1 MCPVTTRPAAKY
13 IPVAKEDTYKL
24 IEAAQ
29 QGDAQARELIVSQNI
44 GLVKNLAMKYAS
56 NYYEPE
62 DLIQVGFVG
71 LVKAIDRFDSSFDVM
86 FSTYAVPMILG
97 EIKRFIRD
105 DGKIKISRQLK
116 TEMKELKNIQQEYY
130 NRYGKSP
137 KVSYLAERMEVSK
150 EHVMEVLEAIDSLSN
165 VESLDNTLIPEGM
178 HGGDYVDEEEQKVDL
193 IDLREAIRELEDRER
208 QIIMLRYFKDMTQQ
222 QIAKVMGISQV
233 QVSRIEKKV
242 LMRMREKMG

>member
-1 MCPVTTRPAAKY
+1 MTTRPAAKY

-29 QGDAQARELIVSQNI
+29 KGDAQARELIVSQNI

>member
-1 MCPVTTRPAAKY
+1 MSTKY
-13 IPVAKEDTYKL
+13 VPVAKEDTYKL

-29 QGDAQARELIVSQNI
+29 KGDAQARELIVSQNI

-71 LVKAIDRFDSSFDVM
+71 LVKAIDRFDSRFDVM

-105 DGKIKISRQLK
+105 DGKIKVSRQLK
-116 TEMKELKNIQQEYY
+116 TEMKELKSIQQEYY
-130 NRYGKSP
+130 NKYGKSP
-137 KVSYLAERMEVSK
+137 KVSYLAAQMETSS

-178 HGGDYVDEEEQKVDL
+178 HGGDYVNEEDNNVD
-193 IDLREAIRELEDRER
+193 IMDLKEAIRELEDRER
-208 QIIMLRYFKDMTQQ
+208 QIIVLRYFKDMTQQ

-242 LMRMREKMG
+242 LIRMREKMKKVE